1 VLIVNCILSNDCDE
15 CSDWNYDGS
24 VDILDIILMIN
35 VILEP

>member
-15 CSDWNYDGS
+15 YSDWNFDES

>member
-15 CSDWNYDGS
+15 CSDLNYDGS